1 MQKFFEFMEA
11 REKTVV
17 FTFGRFNPPTTG
29 HEKLIKKVADVATKY
44 SADFFIYPSHSQ
56 SPKKDPLPHV
66 KKVAYMRKMFP
77 KYASKIVASGADKT
91 AINVATSL
99 YDKGYTNCIM
109 VVGSD
114 RVKEFNDLLSK
125 YNGVKARH
133 GYYKFDKF
141 EVVSAGERD
150 PDAEGVTGMSA
161 SKMRA
166 AAASNDFD
174 SFKKGLPKGF
184 TDEKS
189 LFDDVRKFMGVQESF
204 LETPK
209 FVSDDEKLRDDYVEG
224 LIFNVGDL
232 VEDVNTGAY
241 GKVVRRGTNYLVFA
255 ESDGTIHKNWLFEL
269 KEIRRV
275 KQDKDVEDKKGTQP
289 AKYYAKDAD
298 GDEMSKSTKAA
309 RARHFAKGAKSDDD
323 DPRSYKPAPGDKGAK
338 TKPSKHTLKYKKMFG
353 EEELKYP
360 KVKETKKGR
369 QYIDGDYK
377 TFESPDPPKPDS
389 SEMMKEMRAVK
400 RKTDNRDLKTERS
413 VINHDDDVAYAIKE
427 YMDKNNLEY
436 SKEDIKKISSAGEV
450 VSRFYKNKHQ
460 HPRPEQIVEKM
471 EMNIDIMKKPSDS
484 MNTPAYPSG
493 HSLQSR
499 LVAEYYAKQYPKHK
513 NGLIEAAEECGEGRI
528 AAGWHYPSDH
538 KHGVQLAKETAKM
551 INLNPNQIES
561 FIIETN
567 IYRVGSEKYFEYFR
581 DYRKSFQ
588 NDTLHRLSDYDIELL
603 ESDIGEFDM
612 YKGEHVPLDCPMM
625 NIQEEE
631 KVELNKPKRGGPK
644 KYYVYVKDP
653 KTGNVKKVT
662 WGDTTGLKV
671 KLNDLKARKSF
682 AARHRCEQQTD
693 KTKAAYWACRL
704 PRYAKQ
710 LGLSGGGNFFW

>member
-29 HEKLIKKVADVATKY
+29 HEKLIKKVADIAAKY

-56 SPKKDPLPHV
+56 SPKKDPLPHA

-77 KYASKIVASGADKT
+77 RYASKIVASSTDKT
-91 AINVATSL
+91 VINVATSL
-99 YDKGYTNCIM
+99 YNKGYNNCIM

-114 RVKEFNDLLSK
+114 RVKEFSSILSK
-125 YNGVKARH
+125 YNGVEARH

-166 AAASNDFD
+166 AAVSNDFET
-174 SFKKGLPKGF
+174 FQKGLPKGF
-184 TDEKS
+184 SDGKK
-189 LFDDVRKFMGVQESF
+189 LFDDIKLTMGVKESF
-204 LETPK
+204 
-209 FVSDDEKLRDDYVEG
+209 VSKVAELTDDEKLRNDYIEG
-224 LIFNVGDL
+224 LIFNIGDV

-298 GDEMSKSTKAA
+298 GDKMSKSTKDA

-323 DPRSYKPAPGDKGAK
+323 DPNAYKPAPGDKNAD

-353 EEELKYP
+353 EDLKYP
-360 KVKETKKGR
+360 KVKESKKGI

-377 TFESPDPPKPDS
+377 TFESPEPPKPDS
-389 SEMMKEMRAVK
+389 SEMIKEMKVVK
-400 RKTDNRDLKTERS
+400 KETNSRTLKDERS
-413 VINHDDDVAYAIKE
+413 IINHDDDVAYAIKE

-436 SKEDIKKISSAGEV
+436 SKEDIEKISGAGET

-460 HPRPEQIVEKM
+460 HPRPEQIDEKM
-471 EMNIDIMKKPSDS
+471 EMNVDIMKKPSDS

-499 LVAEYYAKQYPKHK
+499 LVAEYYKKKYPKHK
-513 NGLIEAAEECGEGRI
+513 NGLIEAAQECGEGRI
-528 AAGWHYPSDH
+528 KAGWHYPSDH
-538 KHGVQLAKETAKM
+538 KHGVELAEKTASM
-551 INLNPNQIES
+551 LNLNSSQQESYVIES
-561 FIIETN
+561 N
-567 IYRVGSEKYFEYFR
+567 IYRVGSEKYFEHFR
-581 DYRKSFQ
+581 EYKELYYQDDVLK
-588 NDTLHRLSDYDIELL
+588 NLSDFDIELL

-612 YKGEHVPLDCPMM
+612 YKGEHIPLDCPM
-625 NIQEEE
+625 ITEEE

-653 KTGNVKKVT
+653 KTGNVKKVS

-671 KLNDLKARKSF
+671 KLDDPAARKSF
-682 AARHRCEQQTD
+682 AARHKCSQKTD
-693 KTKAAYWACRL
+693 KTKPGYWACRL

>member
-11 REKTVV
+11 REKTAV

-29 HEKLIKKVADVATKY
+29 HEKLIEKVASIASKNN
-44 SADFFIYPSHSQ
+44 ADFFIYPSHTE

-66 KKVAYMRKMFP
+66 KKVAYMKKMFP
-77 KYASKIVASGADKT
+77 KYSSNIIASTVDKT
-91 AINVATSL
+91 AINVAVSL
-99 YDKGYTNCIM
+99 YDKGYTSCFM

-114 RVKEFNDLLSK
+114 RINEFNSLITK

-161 SKMRA
+161 SKMRS
-166 AAASNDFD
+166 AAASNDFVA
-174 SFKKGLPKGF
+174 FEKGLPKGF
-184 TDEKS
+184 SDSKK
-189 LFDDVRKFMGVQESF
+189 LFDDLRKYMGVNETF
-204 LETPK
+204 LKEPERY
-209 FVSDDEKLRDDYVEG
+209 SDDEKLRNDYVEG
-224 LIFNVGDL
+224 LIFNIGDI
-232 VEDVNTGAY
+232 VEDLNTGAY

-269 KEIRRV
+269 QEV
-275 KQDKDVEDKKGTQP
+275 KQDKDIEDRKGTQP

-309 RARHFAKGAKSDDD
+309 RARHFEKGSKE
-323 DPRSYKPAPGDKGAK
+323 PAPGDKNAE
-338 TKPSKHTLKYKKMFG
+338 TKPSKYTLKYKKMFG
-353 EEELKYP
+353 EEDLKYP
-360 KVKETKKGR
+360 KVKESKKGR

-377 TFESPDPPKPDS
+377 TFESPEPPKLDS
-389 SEMMKEMRAVK
+389 SEMMKEMRTVK
-400 RKTDNRDLKTERS
+400 KKTEDRDVKTEKS
-413 VINHDDDVAYAIKE
+413 VIDHDDDVAFAIKE
-427 YMDKNNLEY
+427 YMDKNSLEY
-436 SKEDIKKISSAGEV
+436 SQKDIDKISSAGEV

-460 HPRPEQIVEKM
+460 HPRPEQVVEKM
-471 EMNIDIMKKPSDS
+471 EMNVKIMKKPSDS
-484 MNTPAYPSG
+484 MNSPAYPSG

-499 LVAEYYAKQYPKHK
+499 LVAEYYAEQYPKHK
-513 NGLIEAAEECGEGRI
+513 NGLIEAAEQCGEGRI

-551 INLNPNQIES
+551 INLNPTQKES

-567 IYRVGSEKYFEYFR
+567 IYRVGSEKYFEHFR
-581 DYRKSFQ
+581 GFREKYEDDNLQ
-588 NDTLHRLSDYDIELL
+588 ELSNYDIELL
-603 ESDIGEFDM
+603 ESDIGVFDM
-612 YKGEHVPLDCPMM
+612 YEGEHIPLDCPM
-625 NIQEEE
+625 ISEEE

-653 KTGNVKKVT
+653 KTGNVKKVS

-671 KLNDLKARKSF
+671 KLNDPVARKSF
-682 AARHRCEQQTD
+682 AARHKCDQKTD
-693 KTKAAYWACRL
+693 KTKAGYWACRL

-710 LGLSGGGNFFW
+710 LGLSGGGSFFW